1 MRILNYGLKTI
12 LSEHQEDFT
21 DPLFESGIDVEK
33 KIWDYET
40 IINNAERCADILK
53 SYMDYQNPEFFPIVL
68 NALREKRYF
77 SIMAYIFFAAECQH
91 APPPYGIIQHAID
104 DKLLEEFCIALQKE
118 LFTMAEM
125 EGHWDWLDSTKS
137 LPTGYWLK

>member
-21 DPLFESGIDVEK
+21 DSLFESGIDVEK
-33 KIWDYET
+33 KIWDHKT
-40 IINNAERCADILK
+40 IVNNAGRCADILK
-53 SYMDYQNPEFFPIVL
+53 SYMDYQNPEFFPIIL
-68 NALREKRYF
+68 NGIQEKRYF

-91 APPPYGIIQHAID
+91 APPPYGTIQHAID
-104 DKLLEEFCIALQKE
+104 DKLLEEFCIALQEE
-118 LFTMAEM
+118 LFTMVEM
-125 EGHWDWLDSTKS
+125 EGHWDWLDPTKS